1 MDCNKKKV
9 KNSYEFNKD
18 DFKDLNNI
26 EVSVILLGVCTMK
39 KKMGKI
45 IYI

>member
-1 MDCNKKKV
+1 MDCNKKKA

-18 DFKDLNNI
+18 DFKDLINI

-39 KKMGKI
+39 KKMCKI
-45 IYI
+45 KYI